1 MRLLTHNLLQCN
13 KKGVSRGYPLGL
25 TTTTVE
31 VRETEFNGE
40 FLVHM
45 LTKLNWPAFIQA
57 ATVLEVGEGLPEK
70 VTPEHAQDEAF
81 LKLLHHALLEVT
93 VVTGELICP
102 ESGRKFPISKGIP
115 NMMLNEDEV

>member
-13 KKGVSRGYPLGL
+13 KKGVTRGYPLGI
-25 TTTTVE
+25 TTTEVE

-45 LTKLNWPAFIQA
+45 LAKLDWAAFIQA
-57 ATVLEVGEGLPEK
+57 ANALKVGEGLPEK
-70 VTPEHAQDEAF
+70 LTPEHSQDEAF

-93 VVTGELICP
+93 VVSGELICP
-102 ESGRKFPISKGIP
+102 ESGRKFPINKGIP
-115 NMMLNEDEV
+115 NMMLTEDEV